1 MKAKTVDMLNGNLL
15 KKIIVFAIPLMLSGM
30 LQLLFNACDL
40 MVVGKFAGSDS
51 LAAVGSTGSLTAL
64 IVNLFMGISVGAN
77 VVVAIAIGRKDKE
90 KAQHAVHT
98 AILFSVII
106 GAVLS
111 VIGIFSARFLLEKLD
126 TNVEVLDKATLYM
139 QIYFGGMIF
148 NMLYN
153 YGASILRAVGETKK
167 PLKYLTIAGVC
178 NVILNLIFVI
188 VFNMDVAGVA
198 LATIISQGIS
208 AILVVRYLTKSEEYI
223 HLNLKELRIHKDSLG
238 EMLFVG
244 LPAGINSSLF
254 SISNV
259 FIQKAVNSFNST
271 AVVAGNAAAANVGSF
286 VFTAMT
292 SFQHACTSFTSQN
305 YGANKIENCKKSLWS
320 SLLCVVTTG
329 VSLGLIVI
337 IFGKPLLNLYTDNS
351 GAIEYGV
358 IRLGIIGATYFLC
371 GVNDVLVGNLRG
383 LGYSLTPTIVS
394 ITGICVFRLVWI
406 FTVFEANHTLEIL
419 YYSYPISW
427 FITALVNGIC
437 LIVVYNKKKR
447 NISINEEKSL

>member
-15 KKIIVFAIPLMLSGM
+15 KKIILFAIPLMLSGM

-40 MVVGKFAGSDS
+40 MVVGRFAGADS

-90 KAQHAVHT
+90 KAQNAVHT

-111 VIGIFSARFLLEKLD
+111 LIGIFSAKFLLTKLD
-126 TNVEVLDKATLYM
+126 TNIEVLDKATLYM

-153 YGASILRAVGETKK
+153 YGASILRSVGETKK
-167 PLKYLTIAGVC
+167 PLKYLIIAGIC

-188 VFNMDVAGVA
+188 VFDMDVAGVA
-198 LATIISQGIS
+198 LATIVSQAIS
-208 AILVVRYLTKSEEYI
+208 AILVIRCLTKSEGYI
-223 HLNLKELRIHKDSLG
+223 NLNLKKLKINSESLQ
-238 EMLFVG
+238 EMLMIG

-259 FIQKAVNSFNST
+259 FIQKAVNSFDST
-271 AVVAGNAAAANVGSF
+271 FVVAGNAAAANVGSF

-305 YGANKIENCKKSLWS
+305 YGAGKIDNCKKTLLS
-320 SLLCVVTTG
+320 SLLSVIVTG
-329 VSLGLIVI
+329 LSFGLIVI
-337 IFGKPLLNLYTDNS
+337 VFDEFLLSLYTDNAS
-351 GAIEYGV
+351 AIEYGIV
-358 IRLGIIGATYFLC
+358 RLAIMAGTYFLC
-371 GVNDVLVGNLRG
+371 GVNDVFVGNLRG

-394 ITGICVFRLVWI
+394 ISGICVFRLVWV
-406 FTVFEANHTLEIL
+406 FTVFESYHTLEIL

-427 FITALVNGIC
+427 FVTALANGIC
-437 LIVVYNKKKR
+437 LILVYNKKRRKLVT
-447 NISINEEKSL
+447 SEENSL